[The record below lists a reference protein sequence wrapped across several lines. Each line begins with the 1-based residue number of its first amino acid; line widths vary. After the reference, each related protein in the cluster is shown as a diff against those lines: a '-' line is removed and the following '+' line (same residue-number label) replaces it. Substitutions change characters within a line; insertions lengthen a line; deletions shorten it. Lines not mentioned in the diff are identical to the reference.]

1 MVTLA
6 ATATPSGT
14 NDATVYGLLFLA
26 LLIVTVCYALG
37 CWLWPF
43 GACRRCKG
51 TGKRRSPF
59 GRAFGLCRKCDGTG
73 RTLRTGRHIINAVR
87 ELHDNGTKRSKD
99 GSK

>member
-1 MVTLA
+1 VVPLA
-6 ATATPSGT
+6 ATATPTGT
-14 NDATVYGLLFLA
+14 DDARVYLIMAAIA
-26 LLIVTVCYALG
+26 LMVTVGYFLG

-59 GRAFGLCRKCDGTG
+59 GRAFRLCHRCDGTG
-73 RTLRTGRHIINAVR
+73 RTLRIGRHIINHFR
-87 ELHDNGTKRSKD
+87 DLHDK

>member
-6 ATATPSGT
+6 ATATPPPVDNS
-14 NDATVYGLLFLA
+14 TVIGFLFIA
-26 LLIVTVCYALG
+26 LVVVTLGYAFG

-59 GRAFGLCRKCDGTG
+59 GRAFGLCRRCDGTG
-73 RTLRTGRHIINAVR
+73 RTLRIGRRIINSLR
-87 ELHDNGTKRSKD
+87 ELHDK